1 MELKHLLTL
10 LAVVEEGSFSAAAD
24 ALRTVQSNVSVQV
37 RRLESEL
44 GVPLVVRSRR
54 GAVPTEAGRFV
65 LDRARRIRRE
75 LELIGEDLAALAGLR
90 LGRATVG
97 VVGTASRWLVPAL
110 VTQLRDEAPGVRL
123 RISEGASERLMGDVV
138 AGELAQA
145 VVTEPVRDERLE
157 ALHLLDETLVGLAP
171 AGFVTGHD
179 GLALAEVAR
188 LPLILPLS
196 GNPLRDEIESAARSV
211 GVELDVRIEVE
222 GIRLIAELVA
232 AGTGTAILPETALP
246 PQLDGLVRFEIP
258 DLPPRRLALVW
269 DRRTPRSR
277 ADEVTRAAVL
287 GIVARQRRDG

>member
-1 MELKHLLTL
+1 MELRQLLTL
-10 LAVVEEGSFSAAAD
+10 LAVVEEGSFTAAAD
-24 ALRTVQSNVSVQV
+24 ALHTVQSNVSGQV
-37 RRLESEL
+37 RQLEAEL

-90 LGRATVG
+90 LGRATLG

-123 RISEGASERLMGDVV
+123 RISEGASERLMGDVA

-145 VVTEPVRDERLE
+145 VVTEPVRDDRLE

-171 AGFVTGHD
+171 AGVVTGPE

-196 GNPLRDEIESAARSV
+196 GNPLRDEIESAARSA

-232 AGTGTAILPETALP
+232 AGTGTAILPETAL

-287 GIVARQRRDG
+287 GIVARQRTGR